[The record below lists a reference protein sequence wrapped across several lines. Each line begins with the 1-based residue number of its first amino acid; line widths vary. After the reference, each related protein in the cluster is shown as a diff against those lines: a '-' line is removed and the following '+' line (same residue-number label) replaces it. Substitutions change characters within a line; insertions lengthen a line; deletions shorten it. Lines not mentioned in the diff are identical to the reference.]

1 MYIVWR
7 LSEGPELYKGSN
19 IVDLSQEL
27 PSALLDG
34 LKFDLQ
40 MKFIIW
46 LEICYEALQVVLE
59 ALGLELL
66 EEDDAESG
74 PVKRARDKA

>member
-1 MYIVWR
+1 MYVVWR
-7 LSEGPELYKGSN
+7 LSEGPELYQGSN

-46 LEICYEALQVVLE
+46 LEICYEALQVVL
-59 ALGLELL
+59 
-66 EEDDAESG
+66 
-74 PVKRARDKA
+74 